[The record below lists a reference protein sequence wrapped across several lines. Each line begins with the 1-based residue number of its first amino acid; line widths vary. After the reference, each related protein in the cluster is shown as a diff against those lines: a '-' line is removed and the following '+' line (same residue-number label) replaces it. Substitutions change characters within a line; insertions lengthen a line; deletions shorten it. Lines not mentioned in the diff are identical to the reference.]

1 MKQAAGRGETARW
14 AVSSAWRMAALG
26 LGLTLAACSLT
37 GPGPAESSAPAM
49 AEGHGRIYALRDR
62 QDLFSVAPVTLSI
75 DGRTIGTLARG
86 TYRSVEVAAGQKSL
100 TVSAWLSS
108 MTTRFD
114 LDAGATAYVLIA
126 TQPSGLPAPR
136 GAVGAAPLRSAADQQ
151 GPFSIQFLDEPA
163 AKALLAKLQPAQ

>member
-1 MKQAAGRGETARW
+1 MKHGAGRGETARRV
-14 AVSSAWRMAALG
+14 VSSTWRMAALG

-37 GPGPAESSAPAM
+37 GAGPAESSAPAVG
-49 AEGHGRIYALRDR
+49 AGHGWIYALREK
-62 QDLFSVAPVTLSI
+62 QDLYSLAPVTLSI

-100 TVSAWLSS
+100 TVSALLSS
-108 MTTRFD
+108 VTTRFN

-126 TQPSGLPAPR
+126 TQSSGLPAPR

-151 GPFSIQFLDEPA
+151 GLFSVQFLDEPA

>member
-1 MKQAAGRGETARW
+1 MKQGAGRGETVRW
-14 AVSSAWRMAALG
+14 AVSNAGRMAALG
-26 LGLTLAACSLT
+26 LGLALTACSLT
-37 GPGPAESSAPAM
+37 GQGTAENGSPAAA
-49 AEGHGRIYALRDR
+49 AGQGRIYALRER
-62 QDLFSVAPVTLSI
+62 QDRFSVAPVTLSI

-114 LDAGATAYVLIA
+114 LDAGATAYVLVA

-151 GPFSIQFLDEPA
+151 GPFSIQFLDESA

>member
-1 MKQAAGRGETARW
+1 MKHGAGRGETARW
-14 AVSSAWRMAALG
+14 AVGSAWCMAPLCLG
-26 LGLTLAACSLT
+26 LMLAACSLT
-37 GPGPAESSAPAM
+37 GAGPAESSAPAVG
-49 AEGHGRIYALRDR
+49 AGHGWIYALREK
-62 QDLFSVAPVTLSI
+62 QDLYSLAPVTLSI

-100 TVSAWLSS
+100 TVSALLSS
-108 MTTRFD
+108 VTTRFN

-126 TQPSGLPAPR
+126 TQSSGLPAPR

-151 GPFSIQFLDEPA
+151 GLFSVQFLDEPA